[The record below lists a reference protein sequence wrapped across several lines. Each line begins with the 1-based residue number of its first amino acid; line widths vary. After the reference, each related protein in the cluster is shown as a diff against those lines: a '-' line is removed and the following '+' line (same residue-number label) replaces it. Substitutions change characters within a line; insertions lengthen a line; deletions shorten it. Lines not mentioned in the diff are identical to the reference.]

1 MSRIATCVIISAPVP
16 AVWTSPATTTITVM
30 GTGMITGMTI
40 MGTTTLMGMTT
51 TITPILM
58 RIIRSGRNRF
68 ATASRPDR
76 TSNADQWNPI

>member
-1 MSRIATCVIISAPVP
+1 MIISAPVP
-16 AVWTSPATTTITVM
+16 AGWASPATTIMGTIITVM
-30 GTGMITGMTI
+30 ITVMTI

>member
-1 MSRIATCVIISAPVP
+1 MSLFNKMPKAQKDRLVS
-16 AVWTSPATTTITVM
+16 TTTITVM
-30 GTGMITGMTI
+30 GTGMTI

-51 TITPILM
+51 NITPILM

>member
-16 AVWTSPATTTITVM
+16 AVWTSPATNLMGTIITVM
-30 GTGMITGMTI
+30 ITV